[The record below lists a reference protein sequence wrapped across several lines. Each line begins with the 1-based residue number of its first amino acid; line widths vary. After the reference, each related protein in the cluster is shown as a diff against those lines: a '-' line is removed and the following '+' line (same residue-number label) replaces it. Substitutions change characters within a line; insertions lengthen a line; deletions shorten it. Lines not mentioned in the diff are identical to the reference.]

1 MRVRFKGTLLLS
13 LAVAFLFLSGC
24 LFGGLKDID
33 SLELAA
39 SQSVLAFGE
48 TTELMARGK
57 TKTGKIVSVIPT
69 WEILGGSGTL
79 SESEFQASDW
89 DYEGPVV
96 LRATYNGVSAEI
108 TINVN
113 GLLRDY
119 EDPFPVPTSPWVV
132 LPAKTESRVV
142 EIGEPLDF
150 FSTTVYLRRQN
161 GSSLRGWGRF
171 VWDGSIMLPDDPSPY
186 TWMNPKFYEEI
197 PEIPRLSHRVHF
209 ELIETQ
215 VLGRGTNFSRSVSHR
230 TGTTFEE
237 SKELMQHLTSETTA
251 SARWGWG
258 EIKTTLT
265 YEIESRTK
273 QSVKIEK
280 EETVTRTWSFE
291 HPNDFDTYLY
301 SSWNKVDTFYLSDSN
316 GVPLEDSPI
325 FAGYGFS
332 SSPVEIRGAVVVQ
345 KTWGFNDQR

>member
-1 MRVRFKGTLLLS
+1 MCRRFTAVVLVG
-13 LAVAFLFLSGC
+13 LAVTFLFLSGC
-24 LFGGLKDID
+24 LFGGLKKIE

-39 SQSVLAFGE
+39 SQSVLSFGE
-48 TTELMARGK
+48 ATELTARGK
-57 TKTGKIVSVIPT
+57 TKTGRIVSVIPS
-69 WEILGGSGTL
+69 WEIVEGSGTL
-79 SESEFQASDW
+79 GESELQVSDW
-89 DYEGPVV
+89 DYVGPIT
-96 LRATYNGVSAEI
+96 LRATYNGVSEEL
-108 TINVN
+108 TVQVN
-113 GLLRDY
+113 DLLKDY
-119 EDPFPVPTSPWVV
+119 DPFPVPSSPWVV
-132 LPAKTESRVV
+132 LPNRTESQLV
-142 EIGEPLDF
+142 EIGEPVDF
-150 FSTTVYLRRQN
+150 FSTTVYLRLQD
-161 GSSLRGWGRF
+161 GSSLRGRGCF
-171 VWDGSIMLPDDPSPY
+171 VWNGQIMLPDDPSPA

-209 ELIETQ
+209 ELIESQ

-230 TGTTFEE
+230 TGTTLEE

-251 SARWGWG
+251 SAGWGWG
-258 EIKTTLT
+258 EIKSTLT

-280 EETVTRTWSFE
+280 EETVTRTWSFQ

-325 FAGYGFS
+325 FDGYGFS

-345 KTWGFNDQR
+345 KTWGFND